1 MPSAKA
7 DVPAAPVLRSFEP
20 LSSGSAAVLI
30 LGSMPGGASLA
41 TGRYYAHPSN
51 RFWPLLAEL
60 FPAHRSGFLSAD
72 FDERYRAALAAGVA
86 LWDTIGVCEREG
98 SLDSAIRSVR
108 PNDIAGLLAREPG
121 IRLVILNGRKSA
133 DVWKRHAE
141 AAALCARPGLKT
153 AFLPSTSPANAR
165 YRLSDLVREWGAV
178 LKENGIA

>member
-1 MPSAKA
+1 MPSAKPEVKA
-7 DVPAAPVLRSFEP
+7 GPVLKSFEP
-20 LSSGSAAVLI
+20 LCSGTACVLI

-41 TGRYYAHPSN
+41 AGRYYAHPSN

-60 FPAHRSGFLSAD
+60 FPAHRNGFLSAD
-72 FDERYRAALAAGVA
+72 FDERYRAAQAAGLA

-108 PNDIAGLLAREPG
+108 ANDIAGLLAREPG
-121 IRLVILNGRKSA
+121 IRLVILNGRKSGE
-133 DVWKRHAE
+133 VWKKHAE
-141 AAALCARPGLKT
+141 AAALAARPGLRT

-165 YRLSDLVREWGAV
+165 FRLADLVREWGIA